1 VSVIRHPKGDRS
13 PSITD
18 TIKVNNVAFDL
29 TGSTVKF
36 KMRLANSST
45 LKVNTAAV
53 IVSAVAGTVR
63 YDWAAIDV
71 DTVGIYVCWWEVTL
85 PSTKT
90 QVTPEFE
97 LEIYDHVPGANV
109 YVELEEFK
117 TSLSLTGQTYADQDI
132 QTALVA
138 ASRAVDDMTHRR
150 FWPDADAT
158 QVRTYSPHSSEVV
171 PIDDLITLT
180 SVLVDFDGDGTFEQ
194 TWTLNTHFI
203 LEPLNAPADGFP
215 QNLIRRHPRS
225 TYYFSGYPRSVQVTG
240 KFGWAAPPAGVKAAT
255 AQIAA
260 RVLKIMREAPFGV
273 ASLGMDGAAI
283 RVSRYM
289 PEVEMSLG
297 PYCKTQVLA

>member
-1 VSVIRHPKGDRS
+1 LSVIRHPKGDRS

-53 IVSAVAGTVR
+53 VVLASAGTVR
-63 YDWAAIDV
+63 YDWASIDV

-97 LEIYDHVPGANV
+97 LEIYDHVPGANL
-109 YVELEEFK
+109 YMELEEFK

-132 QTALVA
+132 QTALQA
-138 ASRAVDDMTHRR
+138 ASRAVDDMTNRR
-150 FWPDADAT
+150 FFLDINAN
-158 QVRTYSPHSSEVV
+158 QVRTYSPHSCETV
-171 PIDDLITLT
+171 PIDDLVTLT
-180 SVLVDFDGDGTFEQ
+180 SVLVDYDGDGTFEQ
-194 TWTLNTHFI
+194 TWTQNTHFV

-215 QNLIRRHPRS
+215 WTTIRRHPRS

-240 KFGWAAPPAGVKAAT
+240 QFGWTAPPAGVKAAT

-297 PYCKTQVLA
+297 PYCKPQILA